1 MRQPSLMTVAS
12 FYSILFYLILPY
24 STLFYPFLSSHLI
37 SLPLAKIVKK
47 GINIVLGVKKV

>member
-1 MRQPSLMTVAS
+1 MRQLSLMTVAS
-12 FYSILFYLILPY
+12 FY
-24 STLFYPFLSSHLI
+24 STLFYPFLSSHFI

>member
-1 MRQPSLMTVAS
+1 MTVAS
-12 FYSILFYLILPY
+12 FYSILFYLIL
-24 STLFYPFLSSHLI
+24 SFLSSHFI

>member
-1 MRQPSLMTVAS
+1 MNEATVADDGCL
-12 FYSILFYLILPY
+12 FLFYLILPY
-24 STLFYPFLSSHLI
+24 STLFYPFLSSHFI